1 MTTNTPH
8 ATETDHTRALP
19 PEAVMLAPAPPHTVP
34 MRPPTG
40 AWGLV
45 VVAVRTTDAAGAP
58 VRFDGDPPA
67 PDPAGTDTAA
77 LLAGVW
83 LPAPPP
89 ADPHAGDV
97 VVRLHPPDNGTD
109 PTTADV
115 EVLAA
120 MDGQWR
126 TVRAWRAVGAR
137 WPHEVATT
145 VLLHMRYL
153 ADAALTAA
161 QWATLTG
168 PIAAA
173 LPAGLVPT
181 GLAGE
186 AAGSPCRRAAHDAL
200 AALITAGLVQVGEQV
215 VFGAH
220 TATIGEGGVL
230 HDDGPHEYSVST
242 VTALATN
249 LAGYTANGWHLWR
262 RAHDHRPLADLRAEL
277 ATTTPTAS

>member
-1 MTTNTPH
+1 MTTNMPRPTAP
-8 ATETDHTRALP
+8 DRAHRLP
-19 PEAVMLAPAPPHTVP
+19 PDAVPLAPAPPHTVP

-58 VRFDGDPPA
+58 VRFVGDPPA
-67 PDPAGTDTAA
+67 PDPAGTDTAD

-89 ADPHAGDV
+89 ADLHAGDV
-97 VVRLHPPDNGTD
+97 VVRLHPPDNRDTHA
-109 PTTADV
+109 ADV

-126 TVRAWRAVGAR
+126 TVREWRAVGAR
-137 WPHEVATT
+137 WPHEVAMT

-161 QWATLTG
+161 QWATLAG

-173 LPAGLVPT
+173 LPAGLVPA

-186 AAGSPCRRAAHDAL
+186 AAVSPRRRAAHDAL
-200 AALITAGLVQVGEQV
+200 AALIAAGLVQVGEKV

-230 HDDGPHEYSVST
+230 HDGGPHDFAVST
-242 VTALATN
+242 VTALATS

-262 RAHDHRPLADLRAEL
+262 RALDHRPLADLRTEL
-277 ATTTPTAS
+277 ATTTPPAT